1 MLISHLH
8 KFIYLKSK
16 KTAGTSVEI
25 FLQKYCIDPNRI
37 KDFNKLVK
45 SNKNVLNLNGKEIES
60 KYGIIGSRDRRMH
73 KKNKIWYH
81 HKSAKDIKNEIGK
94 DLFNNYLKICNVRN
108 PYDLAVSM
116 YEWKKSQNNIKESF
130 SEFLLNTKWQ
140 DKLRSNIDIWS
151 IDGKYKFEYIRF
163 ENLEEDILK
172 VLKKL
177 NIKKDSINLQHYKK
191 MNRLP
196 YQEYYK
202 NQESIDIVS
211 RIYKKEIELF
221 NYKF

>member
-25 FLQKYCIDPNRI
+25 FLQKYCIDPNKI

-45 SNKNVLNLNGKEIES
+45 SNKNVLNLKGKEIES
-60 KYGIIGSRDRRMH
+60 KYGIIGSRGTGMR
-73 KKNKIWYH
+73 KKNKIWYN
-81 HKSAKDIKNEIGK
+81 HKSAKDIKNEIGE

-140 DKLRSNIDIWS
+140 DKLKSNIDIWS

-172 VLKKL
+172 VFKKL

-196 YQEYYK
+196 YQKYYK

>member
-1 MLISHLH
+1 MLVSHLH

-16 KTAGTSVEI
+16 KTASTSVEI
-25 FLQKYCIDPNRI
+25 FLQKYCINPNKINNFTR
-37 KDFNKLVK
+37 LVK
-45 SNKNVLNLNGKEIES
+45 SNKNILNLDEKESEN
-60 KYGIIGSRDRRMH
+60 KYGIVGSRGNKMH
-73 KKNKIWYH
+73 IVSKKWYN
-81 HKSAKDIKNEIGK
+81 HKPSFELKKDIGE

-130 SEFLLNTKWQ
+130 NEFLLNIKWQ
-140 DKLRSNIDIWS
+140 NKLKSNIDIWS
-151 IDGKYKFEYIRF
+151 INKKYEFEYIRF
-163 ENLEEDILK
+163 ENLEEDLLNI
-172 VLKKL
+172 LKKL
-177 NIKKDSINLQHYKK
+177 NIKKNSINLQHYKK
-191 MNRLP
+191 MDRLP

>member
-25 FLQKYCIDPNRI
+25 FLQKYCIDPNKI

-45 SNKNVLNLNGKEIES
+45 SNKNVLNLKGKEIES
-60 KYGIIGSRDRRMH
+60 KYGIIGSRGIGMR
-73 KKNKIWYH
+73 KKNKIWYN
-81 HKSAKDIKNEIGK
+81 HKSAKDIKNEIGE

-140 DKLRSNIDIWS
+140 DKLKSNIGIWS

-172 VLKKL
+172 VFKKL

-191 MNRLP
+191 TNRLP

>member
-25 FLQKYCIDPNRI
+25 FLQKYCIDPDKINQFNR
-37 KDFNKLVK
+37 LVK
-45 SNKNVLNLNGKEIES
+45 YNKNILNLNEKESEN
-60 KYGIIGSRDRRMH
+60 KYGIIGSRGRGMH

-81 HKSAKDIKNEIGK
+81 HKTAKDIKNEIGE

-140 DKLRSNIDIWS
+140 DKLKSNIDIWS
-151 IDGKYKFEYIRF
+151 IDEKYDFEYIRF
-163 ENLEEDILK
+163 ENLEEDLLNI
-172 VLKKL
+172 LKKL
-177 NIKKDSINLQHYKK
+177 NIKKNSINLQHYKK
-191 MNRLP
+191 MDRLP